1 MLLTR
6 ELFQTGIFILPCIC
20 IAVCLDISSPR
31 FSRAGIPSL
40 TQNSEAMSWSVGLV
54 AEVGTGHIRIIAIP
68 SNIILSTSLTKRFVT
83 HSGQDEPMKSFY
95 NPVTRNKVKT
105 MSDAKTTVWCKTKD
119 IPMNGEEMYLR
130 L

>member
-1 MLLTR
+1 M
-6 ELFQTGIFILPCIC
+6 
-20 IAVCLDISSPR
+20 CLDISSPC

-40 TQNSEAMSWSVGLV
+40 TQNSEAMSSSVGLV
-54 AEVGTGHIRIIAIP
+54 AEVGTGNIWIIAIQ

-105 MSDAKTTVWCKTKD
+105 MSNAKTTIRFKTKD
-119 IPMNGEEMYLR
+119 IPMNLLKR
-130 L
+130 CI